1 MAISNEQIAEVT
13 KQMFNEANLGRE
25 DADIVMDRTSV
36 EDVPPEPVDI
46 YQKQQAEFTDNLR
59 KSIPH
64 GASTL
69 TNKIAE
75 EALGELA
82 AAKKRAE
89 VKSDYWRE
97 RGDKDRAEMVKQQ
110 YMEENFL
117 PAVEMVIIASTPD
130 EVLNAK
136 DVLKKFDELTFE
148 YGPGY
153 TATYIRAAYQDQLG
167 NASNQSDGY
176 VKDQIQRL
184 KYLCSSDQIRAA
196 YGVANK
202 LKQEI
207 DNGEHTADDAD
218 YEIILRVAT
227 IK

>member
-1 MAISNEQIAEVT
+1 MEDLQGSIEKATDELFKENYYAGEDLPDDNKKVPEV
-13 KQMFNEANLGRE
+13 
-25 DADIVMDRTSV
+25 
-36 EDVPPEPVDI
+36 VDI
-46 YQKQQAEFTDNLR
+46 YDQNRIKMREENKKVF
-59 KSIPH
+59 PH
-64 GASTL
+64 GTSTF

-75 EALGELA
+75 EALGELVA
-82 AAKKRAE
+82 ARKRAE
-89 VKSDYWRE
+89 VKSDYWEE

-153 TATYIRAAYQDQLG
+153 TATYIRTAYQDQLG

-176 VKDQIQRL
+176 VRDQIQRL
-184 KYLCSSDQIRAA
+184 KYLASSDQIRAA
-196 YGVANK
+196 YGVAKK
-202 LKQEI
+202 LKEEI
-207 DNGEHTADDAD
+207 DNGEHTASSDDYD
-218 YEIILRVAT
+218 IIVRVAT
-227 IK
+227 ID

>member
-1 MAISNEQIAEVT
+1 MTPEKIHEAAESMKTRYLAQFTNANDMESVDDSNATEQ
-13 KQMFNEANLGRE
+13 K
-25 DADIVMDRTSV
+25 
-36 EDVPPEPVDI
+36 VDI
-46 YQKQQAEFTDNLR
+46 YQQNINKIKENVN

-82 AAKKRAE
+82 AARKRAE

-97 RGDKDRAEMVKQQ
+97 RGDEDRAEMVKQQ